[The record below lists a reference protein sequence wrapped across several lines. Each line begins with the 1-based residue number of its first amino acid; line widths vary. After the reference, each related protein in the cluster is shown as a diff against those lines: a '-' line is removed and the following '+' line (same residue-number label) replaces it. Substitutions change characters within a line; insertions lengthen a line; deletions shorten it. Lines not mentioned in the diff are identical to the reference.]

1 MTAPHSEQPSI
12 WFGADR
18 DTYAA
23 ANNLYVHHHGEAF
36 GPAGQV
42 SITPRHL
49 AYPVRGRQRVIESL
63 LAAPCGT
70 VHVVCGT
77 GGCGKTT
84 VALAVATEARSRGT
98 EVWQLSAV
106 DATTFEAHLRALAV
120 RLGVGIERLRLA
132 WSGSA
137 GDAPDLVWEALEQ
150 RTRPWL
156 LVVDNADDLGL
167 LAGAGGH
174 VEDGSGWIRRPAGPG
189 RLLITSRNQNP
200 EAWGSWVSL
209 HPLGLLTRQA
219 ATELLLDRAPTAGA
233 EAQAAALADRLG
245 HLPLLLHQAGLYL
258 SRADRNP
265 PWPGVPRCPRT
276 FGAYRIAFG
285 DRLNELL
292 DSPTGQP
299 SHLPRQRATATWE
312 VTLDLLARRQLG
324 HTRPLLRL
332 LAHFGDA
339 PIPYPEVLPYA
350 AFHASR
356 LFQLEPGADLQQAI
370 NALAEYALVTTQV
383 PDSDADDPAGYTVTL
398 HPLLAEV
405 TRQLDEVRRSR
416 REYLALVAQGLHDGA
431 ARHDPRNPADWPFWH
446 LATAH
451 LHRLLEQMADEA
463 GDGDAGPDAE
473 TVTAVA
479 LACTEYA
486 RDAGRYSL
494 GTDTVD
500 RVTTVCASLPS
511 DGRTALRLRFERA
524 RLTDLAGD
532 IAAAES
538 EYRALLEIQRQVL
551 HDTDPD
557 TLSTQHSLAHVLG
570 RRGDLEGA
578 EAEYR
583 AVLEGRS
590 QILGTDHIDTL
601 WARHNLAW
609 IAGQRGDLTVA
620 EAEYRAVLEDRSR
633 TLGCDHPHTLYTRHA
648 VAWVLSQRGDLAA
661 AEAEYRAV
669 LEDRSR
675 TLGSDHPHTLGTR
688 QELAWVLDR
697 RGDLAAAEAEY
708 RAVLG
713 DQTRLLGENHP
724 HTRCTSRALGD
735 LLRRTESEPPI
746 DPGGEDPYWWG
757 FSGGGS

>member
-12 WFGADR
+12 WIGADR

-23 ANNLYVHHHGEAF
+23 ANNLHVHHHGETF
-36 GPAGQV
+36 GAAGQV
-42 SITPRHL
+42 SIAPRQL
-49 AYPVRGRQRVIESL
+49 AYPVRGRQGVIESL
-63 LAAPCGT
+63 LAALSGT

-77 GGCGKTT
+77 GGSGKTT
-84 VALAVATEARSRGT
+84 VALAVAAEARSRGAD
-98 EVWQLSAV
+98 VWQLSAV

-120 RLGVGIERLRLA
+120 RLGVGLERLRLA

-150 RTRPWL
+150 RTRPWM
-156 LVVDNADDLGL
+156 LVIDNADDLGL

-174 VEDGSGWIRRPAGPG
+174 VEDGSGWIRRPSASG

-209 HPLGLLTRQA
+209 HPLGVLSRRA

-245 HLPLLLHQAGLYL
+245 HLPLLLHQAGLYI

-265 PWPGVPRCPRT
+265 PWPGAPRCPRT
-276 FGAYRIAFG
+276 FGAYRVAFG

-339 PIPYPEVLPYA
+339 PIPYAEVLPCRA
-350 AFHASR
+350 LHASP

-398 HPLLAEV
+398 HPLVAEV
-405 TRQLDEVRRSR
+405 TRQIEEVRRSR
-416 REYLALVAQGLHDGA
+416 GEYLALVAQGLHEGA
-431 ARHDPRNPADWPFWH
+431 ARHDPRNPADWPFWN

-451 LHRLLEQMADEA
+451 LHRLLEQMGDEA

-473 TVTAVA
+473 TVTVA
-479 LACTEYA
+479 AFACIEYT
-486 RDAGRYSL
+486 RDAGRYGL
-494 GTDTVD
+494 GRATVD
-500 RVTTVCASLPS
+500 GVTEVCASLPS
-511 DGRTALRLRFERA
+511 DCRTALKLRFERA

-532 IAAAES
+532 IAAAET
-538 EYRALLEIQRQVL
+538 EYRALLDIQRQVL
-551 HDTDPD
+551 HDAAPD
-557 TLSTQHSLAHVLG
+557 ILWTQHALAHVLG
-570 RRGDLEGA
+570 RRGDLDGA

-590 QILGTDHIDTL
+590 RILGTDHIDTL

-609 IAGQRGDLTVA
+609 IAGQRGDLAAA

-648 VAWVLSQRGDLAA
+648 VAWVLSRRGDLAAAEVEYRAVLEDRSRTLGCDHPHTLNTRQSLARVLDQRGDLAA

-669 LEDRSR
+669 LD
-675 TLGSDHPHTLGTR
+675 G
-688 QELAWVLDR
+688 
-697 RGDLAAAEAEY
+697 
-708 RAVLG
+708 
-713 DQTRLLGENHP
+713 QTRLLGEDHP
-724 HTRCTSRALGD
+724 TTRCTSRALGD
-735 LLRRTESEPPI
+735 LLGRIESQSPVG
-746 DPGGEDPYWWG
+746 PGDEDLYWWG
-757 FSGGGS
+757 FSGGSS